1 MSSVFVGN
9 DVVDLVTPRTTGRAS
24 DARFLARVFDADEQA
39 SIHAAGDSDVAL
51 WSCWAAKEAGFK
63 AISKR
68 VGGQPSFLHKAFKVE
83 WSGEPSADVAGDD
96 ANEVLVREGT
106 VRHEAHVAR
115 VSVRLRPGVVHAV
128 AVLAPHTDY
137 DAITV
142 RRRLVRLDDPAARWR
157 GPLEE
162 LMRLLTAREADAVRS
177 LESAAVR
184 LGAREDLAALL
195 HVPEKRVEIVCD
207 PGPATRRPPR
217 VLLDGVEARAD
228 VSLSHDG
235 EWIAWA
241 IWVQQ

>member
-1 MSSVFVGN
+1 VSSVFVGN
-9 DVVDLVTPRTTGRAS
+9 DVVDLATPRTTGRAS

-39 SIHAAGDSDVAL
+39 SIHAAADADVEL

-68 VGGQPSFLHKAFKVE
+68 LGGQPSFFHKSFAVR
-83 WSGEPSADVAGDD
+83 WSAGAVVDVPRDVPD
-96 ANEVLVREGT
+96 EVLVREGT
-106 VRHEAHVAR
+106 VRHADHVAR
-115 VSVRLRPGVVHAV
+115 VSVRRRPGVVHAV
-128 AVLAPHTDY
+128 AVLGADETDLV
-137 DAITV
+137 V
-142 RRRLVRLDDPAARWR
+142 RRRLVRLDDPEGRWR

-162 LMRLLTAREADAVRS
+162 LMRLLTDREADAVRS

-195 HVPEKRVEIVCD
+195 HVAEGRVEIVCD
-207 PGPATRRPPR
+207 PGPPTRRPPR
-217 VLLDGVEARAD
+217 VLLDGGAARAD

-241 IWVQQ
+241 IWVPQ